1 MPQDKR
7 HRAPALQRA
16 VRGLC
21 RYTRVTNKREG
32 ETLLA
37 WRGGGGW
44 GGGAQFELA
53 DFTQTLMAEHLF
65 KKWVEG

>member
-16 VRGLC
+16 VRGL
-21 RYTRVTNKREG
+21 RRHTRVTNKREG

-37 WRGGGGW
+37 WGGGG
-44 GGGAQFELA
+44 ARFELA